1 MINFIRTIYSISLVL
16 GWLILIWFLPI
27 YYIWCWKP
35 NKSIKAGLNDWIDES
50 ADDF

>member
-35 NKSIKAGLNDWIDES
+35 NKSIKEGLKDWIDES